1 MIIGIGHQRG
11 VGKDVAAEFM
21 VKEFQQQYPSIG
33 RSIKHASFAEP
44 LYELC
49 EKYYGWAGFKSAK
62 YYDSHRVEKEEVL
75 TKLGKSPRQILIEMG
90 MKVREIIPSTWVDYA
105 MHQDHEIVIFSDM
118 RFPNEAKAIRDAG
131 GRLVLITRP
140 GLPEV
145 TDPNDPDNQL
155 SDFDDWDY
163 HIVNDGSMKDY
174 EKQIAS
180 FVEALKE

>member
-1 MIIGIGHQRG
+1 
-11 VGKDVAAEFM
+11 
-21 VKEFQQQYPSIG
+21 
-33 RSIKHASFAEP
+33 
-44 LYELC
+44 
-49 EKYYGWAGFKSAK
+49 
-62 YYDSHRVEKEEVL
+62 
-75 TKLGKSPRQILIEMG
+75 
-90 MKVREIIPSTWVDYA
+90 